1 MQKQSK
7 FRYWM
12 GLISLGYMGGTMY
25 LLLYVRYV
33 FYDQMIGVMNCTN
46 AQLGLLNSAAA
57 AIGTIVAIPGAYL
70 ADKWDAKFTIVRS
83 IGLITLITFIF
94 PLVMHS
100 YTMALILF
108 AAQSCVR
115 IGYWPSLVKYINGIG
130 DEEVAGNSFGVY
142 YLINGLS
149 GAFGNVVP
157 LWIAQ
162 RGTGMI
168 GAIITMG
175 VITLI
180 ATILVAIFLD
190 SEKKLKAQGRSLKG
204 DEPIELR
211 HIKYV
216 LKWPGTYMIFIA
228 YFTTYT
234 IYSNVS
240 YFNPFLIDV
249 VGVNPDASSVFSIIR
264 SYGAMLV
271 APLGGIMADKVFK
284 STSTWYIVAF
294 SISAVMF
301 VIPLLFGPDSNPT
314 MVSIYSVL
322 PSLVIFALYS
332 VTYSILRELHIPA
345 TVAGTAIGL
354 GSISGNLVD
363 GVLPPVFGALIDNF
377 GNTGYTLIFTLLVIN
392 CMLGIANALWVKS
405 HNKKCLAGTRKLDL
419 KGLRSK
425 AASFDGSDDDGAA

>member
-1 MQKQSK
+1 
-7 FRYWM
+7 M
-12 GLISLGYMGGTMY
+12 GLLSLGYMGGTMY

-33 FYDQMIGVMNCTN
+33 FYDQMIQVMNCTN
-46 AQLGLLNSAAA
+46 AQLGLLNTAAA

-94 PLVMHS
+94 PFAMHS
-100 YTMALILF
+100 YTLALILF
-108 AAQSCVR
+108 AAQSCAR
-115 IGYWPSLVKYINGIG
+115 IGYWPSLVKYINNLGG
-130 DEEVAGNSFGVY
+130 EEESGSSFGMY
-142 YLINGLS
+142 YLVNGLS
-149 GAFGNVVP
+149 GALGNVIP
-157 LWIAQ
+157 LWVAQ
-162 RGTGMI
+162 AGLGMT
-168 GAIITMG
+168 GAIMTMG

-180 ATILVAIFLD
+180 ATVLVFIFLD
-190 SEKKLKAQGRSLKG
+190 SEKTLKAQGRSLQG
-204 DEPIELR
+204 DEPVELH

-216 LKWPGTYMIFIA
+216 LKWPGTYMIFFA

-234 IYSNVS
+234 IYCNVS
-240 YFNPFLIDV
+240 YFNPYLIDV
-249 VGVNPDASSVFSIIR
+249 IGINPDASSAYSIIR

-271 APLGGIMADKVFK
+271 APIGGIMADKVFK

-294 SISAVMF
+294 AISGLMF

-354 GSISGNLVD
+354 GSLSGNIVD
-363 GVLPPVFGALIDNF
+363 GVLPPVFGALLDKF
-377 GNTGYTLIFTLLVIN
+377 GNTGYTLIFIILVVN
-392 CMLGIANALWVKS
+392 CVLGILNALWVKS
-405 HNKKCLAGTRKLDL
+405 HNKKCLAGERKLDL
-419 KGLRSK
+419 SGLK
-425 AASFDGSDDDGAA
+425 ATE

>member
-1 MQKQSK
+1 MQTQSK

-12 GLISLGYMGGTMY
+12 GLLSLGYMGGTMY

-33 FYDQMIGVMNCTN
+33 FYDQMIQVMNCTN
-46 AQLGLLNSAAA
+46 AQLGLLNTAAA

-94 PLVMHS
+94 PFAMHS
-100 YTMALILF
+100 YTLALILF
-108 AAQSCVR
+108 AAQSCAR
-115 IGYWPSLVKYINGIG
+115 IGYWPSLVKYINNLGG
-130 DEEVAGNSFGVY
+130 EEESGSSFGMY
-142 YLINGLS
+142 YLVNGLS
-149 GAFGNVVP
+149 GALGNVIP
-157 LWIAQ
+157 LWVAQ
-162 RGTGMI
+162 AGLGMT
-168 GAIITMG
+168 GAIMTMG

-180 ATILVAIFLD
+180 ATVLVFIFLD
-190 SEKKLKAQGRSLKG
+190 SEKTLKAQGRSLQG
-204 DEPIELR
+204 DEPVELH

-216 LKWPGTYMIFIA
+216 LKWPGTYMIFFA

-234 IYSNVS
+234 IYCNVS
-240 YFNPFLIDV
+240 YFNPYLIDV
-249 VGVNPDASSVFSIIR
+249 IGINPDASSAYSIIR

-271 APLGGIMADKVFK
+271 APIGGIMADKVFK

-294 SISAVMF
+294 AISGLMF

-354 GSISGNLVD
+354 GSLSGNIVD
-363 GVLPPVFGALIDNF
+363 GVLPPVFGALLDKF
-377 GNTGYTLIFTLLVIN
+377 GNTGYTLIFIILVVN
-392 CMLGIANALWVKS
+392 CVLGILNALWVKS
-405 HNKKCLAGTRKLDL
+405 HNKKCLAGERKLDL
-419 KGLRSK
+419 SGLK
-425 AASFDGSDDDGAA
+425 ATE

>member
-1 MQKQSK
+1 MQTPSK

-12 GLISLGYMGGTMY
+12 GLLSLGYMGGTMY

-33 FYDQMIGVMNCTN
+33 FYDQMIQVMNCTN
-46 AQLGLLNSAAA
+46 AQLGLLNTAAA

-94 PLVMHS
+94 PFAMHS
-100 YTMALILF
+100 YTLALILF
-108 AAQSCVR
+108 AAQSCAR
-115 IGYWPSLVKYINGIG
+115 IGYWPSLVKYINNLGG
-130 DEEVAGNSFGVY
+130 EEESGSSFGMY
-142 YLINGLS
+142 YLVNGLS
-149 GAFGNVVP
+149 GALGNVIP
-157 LWIAQ
+157 LWVAQ
-162 RGTGMI
+162 AGLGMT
-168 GAIITMG
+168 GAIMTMG

-180 ATILVAIFLD
+180 ATVLVFIFLD
-190 SEKKLKAQGRSLKG
+190 SEKTLKAQGRSLQG
-204 DEPIELR
+204 DEPVELH

-216 LKWPGTYMIFIA
+216 LKWPGTYMIFFA

-234 IYSNVS
+234 IYCNVS
-240 YFNPFLIDV
+240 YFNPYLIDV
-249 VGVNPDASSVFSIIR
+249 IGINPDASSAYSIIR

-271 APLGGIMADKVFK
+271 APIGGIMADKVFK

-294 SISAVMF
+294 AISGLMF

-354 GSISGNLVD
+354 GSLSGNIVD
-363 GVLPPVFGALIDNF
+363 GVLPPVFGALLDKF
-377 GNTGYTLIFTLLVIN
+377 GNTGYTLIFIILVVN
-392 CMLGIANALWVKS
+392 CVLGILNALWVKS
-405 HNKKCLAGTRKLDL
+405 HNKKCLAGERKLDL
-419 KGLRSK
+419 SGLK
-425 AASFDGSDDDGAA
+425 ATE

>member
-1 MQKQSK
+1 MLKQSK

-33 FYDQMIGVMNCTN
+33 FYDQMIAVMNCTN

-94 PLVMHS
+94 PFAMHS
-100 YTMALILF
+100 YTLALILF
-108 AAQSCVR
+108 AAQSCAR
-115 IGYWPSLVKYINGIG
+115 IGYWPSLIKYINGMG
-130 DEEVAGNSFGVY
+130 DEESAGNSFGMY
-142 YLINGLS
+142 YLVNGLS
-149 GAFGNVVP
+149 GALGNVIP
-157 LWIAQ
+157 LWVAQ
-162 RGTGMI
+162 AGLGMT

-180 ATILVAIFLD
+180 ATVLVFIFLD
-190 SEKKLKAQGRSLKG
+190 SEKTLKAQGRSLHG
-204 DEPIELR
+204 DEPVELR

-216 LKWPGTYMIFIA
+216 LKWPGTYMIAFA

-234 IYSNVS
+234 IYANVS

-249 VGVNPDASSVFSIIR
+249 IGINPDASSAYSIIR

-294 SISAVMF
+294 AISGVMF
-301 VIPLLFGPDSNPT
+301 IIPLLFGPDSNPT

-345 TVAGTAIGL
+345 TVSGTAIGL
-354 GSISGNLVD
+354 GSMTGNLVD
-363 GVLPPVFGALIDNF
+363 GVLPPVFGSLLDKF
-377 GNTGYTLIFTLLVIN
+377 GNTGYTWIFIILVIN
-392 CMLGIANALWVKS
+392 CVLGILNALWVKS

-419 KGLRSK
+419 SGLSK
-425 AASFDGSDDDGAA
+425 